1 MRNTVV
7 HDYFPNNDAT
17 LKDLVLNTACLAQA
31 IRRCL
36 ANHFHNHGG
45 CLVPTS
51 DVDSEYMGIKGES
64 PYAAGYDALYI
75 ESSPSHDKE
84 TYLRTFT
91 RNVITPC

>member
-51 DVDSEYMGIKGES
+51 DVDSEYMGIKGETQEN
-64 PYAAGYDALYI
+64 ANCKLEKLKNDVL
-75 ESSPSHDKE
+75 ELLK
-84 TYLRTFT
+84 
-91 RNVITPC
+91 